1 MSIRYA
7 CRFIADKRSV
17 TLVEVAAD
25 SAERTF
31 RIVADK
37 GTPWEIAL
45 PIWCVPSVAILGAT
59 VVVWAAR
66 RMFVMA
72 AGKEIVRADLDDE
85 VDAVYEVNGN
95 LCIVGELSVAIY
107 DVRSK
112 MVVDRFDCDEVLGT
126 SWWLGEKLFVQS
138 ESGKLYVFRPTSD
151 ATHPESAR

>member
-7 CRFIADKRSV
+7 CRFVADRRCV

-25 SAERTF
+25 SAERTV
-31 RIVADK
+31 RVVTDK
-37 GTPWEIAL
+37 GTPWEVAL
-45 PIWCVPSVAILGAT
+45 PIGCLPSVAILGSS
-59 VVVWAAR
+59 VVVWAAT

-72 AGKEIVRADLDDE
+72 ADKEIIRADLGDE
-85 VDAVYEVNGN
+85 VHAVYEVNGN

-107 DVRSK
+107 DVHRK

-126 SWWLGEKLFVQS
+126 SWWLGEKLFVQG
-138 ESGKLYVFRPTSD
+138 ESGKLYIFHPTSD